1 MKVTQIIS
9 GANALGAWG
18 QTGANTANFVRSSLQ
33 SEGLLG
39 AQCHLH
45 MLGPFGKVPDRVTG
59 AIFHAL
65 VQCVAP
71 RGSQLYQNQNPT
83 CQLIAG
89 AFVFALLPRHLL
101 AISLQAFSPSP
112 KFLGGLYPLV
122 SSPLQNCTQVPV
134 SCLRSYCQPF
144 GTPSQ
149 GKLSTPRAFTSGS
162 FSFSSSAIPLL
173 FLSHSISLWGTFAF
187 ILPSCLL

>member
-1 MKVTQIIS
+1 MGVFCSKPDNWCGNGRRVTQITS
-9 GANALGAWG
+9 GADALGAWG

-39 AQCHLH
+39 AQRHLP

-71 RGSQLYQNQNPT
+71 RGSQLYQIQNPT

-89 AFVFALLPRHLL
+89 ASV
-101 AISLQAFSPSP
+101 SC
-112 KFLGGLYPLV
+112 
-122 SSPLQNCTQVPV
+122 SSPVGFVGHLFAGPFSQPQV
-134 SCLRSYCQPF
+134 L
-144 GTPSQ
+144 
-149 GKLSTPRAFTSGS
+149 GS
-162 FSFSSSAIPLL
+162 AP
-173 FLSHSISLWGTFAF
+173 
-187 ILPSCLL
+187 CV